1 MKNKKLLA
9 AILALLV
16 VAAVVVIVLVTR
28 KPAEEGT
35 VFKMG
40 IDAEYPPFSYLEDD
54 GSYAGFDVEMCQAVC
69 DLYGWKLEIVPVNWD
84 TKLISLDNK
93 EHDCV
98 WSGMTILDSMKEA
111 GYVLSFPYYDNT
123 QVVLTKE
130 GNGISTL
137 ADLSG
142 KRVAVQLGTSGE
154 ALLSDEEGQLALAQT
169 FDKGAPITM
178 ENFNICGTEL
188 DAGGVDAVVIDLPV
202 AQTLSAK
209 FEGFVILEE
218 TLGSEQ
224 YGICFRKG
232 DDDLCKKVEDGI
244 MKLVENGTYLKL
256 AEKYGLDPNVLCLAN
271 K

>member
-1 MKNKKLLA
+1 MKKIMMMALC
-9 AILALLV
+9 LALALMMSV
-16 VAAVVVIVLVTR
+16 GIAA
-28 KPAEEGT
+28 AEQAK

-40 IDAEYPPFSYLEDD
+40 IDAEYPPFSYLDDD
-54 GSYAGFDVEMCQAVC
+54 GNYAGFDVEMCKAVC
-69 DLYGWKLEIVPVNWD
+69 DLNGWKLEIVPVNWD
-84 TKLISLDNK
+84 TKLISLDNM

-111 GYVLSFPYYDNT
+111 GYVLSFAYYDNT

-130 GNGISTL
+130 GNGVASL
-137 ADLSG
+137 ADLAG

-154 ALLSDEEGQLALAQT
+154 ALLADEEGQKELAKT
-169 FDKGAPITM
+169 FANEGPITM

-202 AQTLSAK
+202 AENLASR
-209 FEGFVILEE
+209 FNGFVILEE

-232 DDDLCKKVEDGI
+232 EEELCKQVEDGI
-244 MKLVENGTYLKL
+244 MKLVEDGTYLAL
-256 AEKYGLDPNVLCLAN
+256 AEKYGLDANVLCLLN
-271 K
+271 KAE

>member
-1 MKNKKLLA
+1 MKKIVALM
-9 AILALLV
+9 LALMLTLG
-16 VAAVVVIVLVTR
+16 ASLALADT
-28 KPAEEGT
+28 
-35 VFKMG
+35 FKMG
-40 IDAEYPPFSYLEDD
+40 IDAEYPPFSYLDD
-54 GSYAGFDVEMCQAVC
+54 NGNYAGFDVEMCKGVC
-69 DLYGWKLEIVPVNWD
+69 DLYGWDLEIVPVNWD
-84 TKLISLDNK
+84 TKLISLDNN

-98 WSGMTILDSMKEA
+98 WSGMTILDTMKEA

-130 GNGISTL
+130 ASGIKTL
-137 ADLSG
+137 ADLAG

-154 ALLSDEEGQLALAQT
+154 ALLSDAEGQLELAKT
-169 FDKGAPITM
+169 FDGGAPVTM

-209 FEGFVILEE
+209 FNGFTILEE

-232 DDDLCKKVEDGI
+232 EEDLCKKVEDGI
-244 MKLVENGTYLKL
+244 MKLVENGTYLSL
-256 AEKYGLDPNVLCLAN
+256 AEKYGLDANVLCLLN
-271 K
+271 KAE